1 MLVWWSIWSN
11 RCQLIGIA
19 DRCGVNTSISSRWV
33 LSMGLEGGRV
43 DWIDWWWWSIMLM
56 LESQW
61 FKISFACIINLT
73 NHQVEDVI
81 VVDGSCCSGRSC
93 NNWSWCHRKGSGWT
107 VHLRCW
113 VWFEFILSVIVLSIS
128 GVLFLLTV
136 RIRIL
141 WARCVLLLFTWRR
154 SWRRIFGGVL
164 ERCWFHRF
172 HTYWNFVCIEKIR
185 AAPHNKEDE
194 LPNPS
199 KGSKS
204 MLQRREVAH
213 QQKIRYRNRKQLA
226 QHVAATPHKTWGDVC
241 GFGRFVNSD
250 SKIYNK

>member
-1 MLVWWSIWSN
+1 MVAVVVVGVATTGAAMERVVVGPYILDAECGLSLYFQWSFWL
-11 RCQLIGIA
+11 R
-19 DRCGVNTSISSRWV
+19 T
-33 LSMGLEGGRV
+33 
-43 DWIDWWWWSIMLM
+43 
-56 LESQW
+56 
-61 FKISFACIINLT
+61 AC
-73 NHQVEDVI
+73 
-81 VVDGSCCSGRSC
+81 
-93 NNWSWCHRKGSGWT
+93 
-107 VHLRCW
+107 
-113 VWFEFILSVIVLSIS
+113 SV
-128 GVLFLLTV
+128 LLTV

-141 WARCVLLLFTWRR
+141 WARCLLLFTWRR
-154 SWRRIFGGVL
+154 SWRCIFGGVL

-199 KGSKS
+199 KRSKS

-241 GFGRFVNSD
+241 GFGRFVNSQ